1 MPYEHRKE
9 CIAAAEKIVDDKN
22 NYRPQTQVEDEFI
35 DIPFTQLKTQVY
47 PVDSQQVKL
56 PTIIYELMEFIK
68 GKDSK
73 GNPNIEKENTFR
85 LNGNLTT
92 KDDICLHMQL
102 KNYRYLKEEAQIDN
116 SHEVCTLLKQVI
128 LELSEPLIPFATYEE
143 ILKKIKKIIRE
154 ATEKN

>member
-1 MPYEHRKE
+1 
-9 CIAAAEKIVDDKN
+9 
-22 NYRPQTQVEDEFI
+22 
-35 DIPFTQLKTQVY
+35 
-47 PVDSQQVKL
+47 
-56 PTIIYELMEFIK
+56 MEFIK

-102 KNYRYLKEEAQIDN
+102 KNYKYLEEKAQKDN

-128 LELSEPLIPFATYEE
+128 LELSEPLIPFATYEK
-143 ILKKIKKIIRE
+143 ILEKIKEIIRK
-154 ATEKN
+154 ATEN